1 MAKLSLS
8 QMRTLKKHSEHHSKK
23 HMDMMKKLMR
33 EGSSFKAAHKK
44 AQKDVG
50 KWVLLDGSKKNGL
63 MSKQA
68 KTVVEVKMK
77 KVDLTLLADHQKEL
91 VVRLQKLQEKWVA
104 RKNLDLKEKRQAQRR
119 LVTNTE
125 EKKEIV

>member
-44 AQKDVG
+44 AQKDF
-50 KWVLLDGSKKNGL
+50 
-63 MSKQA
+63 
-68 KTVVEVKMK
+68 
-77 KVDLTLLADHQKEL
+77 LLAFCLGESP
-91 VVRLQKLQEKWVA
+91 VF
-104 RKNLDLKEKRQAQRR
+104 
-119 LVTNTE
+119 LVTGACKFPPVALLYFARPEAVRPPVWSLSFLVKDTFLDMKNVSYLKYNT
-125 EKKEIV
+125 ITQSLNYFFFFFCVGN

>member
-33 EGSSFKAAHKK
+33 EGSSFKAAHNK
-44 AQKDVG
+44 AQKQVG
-50 KWVLLDGSKKNGL
+50 KWVSTDGLKKSGL

-68 KTVVEVKMK
+68 RSVAEVKMK
-77 KVDLTLLADHQKEL
+77 KVDLTLLADHQREL
-91 VVRLQKLQEKWVA
+91 VVRLQRLQVRWVV
-104 RKNLDLKEKRQAQRR
+104 KKKLDLKEKRQVQKILPINIR
-119 LVTNTE
+119 E
-125 EKKEIV
+125 KEIV